1 MNLSQNQIDDFNWA
15 LLDADTAKRKK
26 IPNAEILSKYNDLV
40 YNHSDYAI
48 SYYEELLKIEM
59 PDGEPVVGSAFQISD
74 IVHTRGSEINFSIRG
89 GFECIADMA
98 SERGFI
104 DSIGFKH
111 YEEFIQFLDTPE
123 GREEFL
129 ANGYYLVIEQV
140 KPYLKGSITKGQIL
154 KTKDEFYEQIFNP
167 TSAYFG
173 TILEKNQGGFF
184 VNVQGVIGFLPGSLA
199 AANIVR
205 NFDEMIG
212 KTIPLMVED
221 YLEGSDTFVFSYKKY
236 VKTVLPQKTNELGVG
251 NQYTGTVTGA
261 TKFGVFIEFDEIF
274 TGLLHTSKMSESDLE
289 RFSNRGYKSGDSIT
303 FWIQEISYDKK
314 IILTSI
320 DPALQRKEL
329 EDYRKSRLDEVINGE
344 IINVKPFGI
353 TVRLNDNM
361 IGIIPGKELKAK
373 KQGKFNV
380 GESVEVKIG
389 YVTNNN
395 RLHLK
400 FADSK

>member
-1 MNLSQNQIDDFNWA
+1 MDLSQNQIEDFNWD
-15 LLDADTAKRKK
+15 LLNAEEAKRKK
-26 IPNAEILSKYNDLV
+26 IPNATIFAKYKDLV
-40 YNHSDYAI
+40 YNHSDYAL
-48 SYYEELLKIEM
+48 SYYEELIKMEM
-59 PDGEPVVGSAFQISD
+59 PGGEPTVGCAFSISD
-74 IVHTRGSEINFSIRG
+74 IVYTRGSEINFGIKG

-98 SERGFI
+98 GERGFI
-104 DSIGFKH
+104 ESIGFKH
-111 YEEFIQFLDTPE
+111 YTDFIQFIETPE

-154 KTKDEFYEQIFNP
+154 KTKEEFFEQIFNP
-167 TSAYFG
+167 TAAYFG

-184 VNVQGVIGFLPGSLA
+184 VNVQGVLGFLPGSLA

-251 NQYTGTVTGA
+251 SKYVGTVTGA
-261 TKFGVFIEFDEIF
+261 TKFGVFVEFDEIF
-274 TGLLHTSKMSESDLE
+274 TGLLHTSKMSDADTE
-289 RFSNRGYKSGDSIT
+289 RFQNRGYKSGDSIT

-344 IINVKPFGI
+344 IINVKPFGL
-353 TVRLNDNM
+353 TVKLNDNM

-373 KQGKFNV
+373 KQGKFIV
-380 GESVEVKIG
+380 GENIEVKIG
-389 YVTNNN
+389 YVSNNN